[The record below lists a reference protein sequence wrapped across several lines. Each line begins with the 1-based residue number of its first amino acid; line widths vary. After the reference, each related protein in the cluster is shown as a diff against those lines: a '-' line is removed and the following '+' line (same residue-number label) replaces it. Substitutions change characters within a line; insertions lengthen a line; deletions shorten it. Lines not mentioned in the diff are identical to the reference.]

1 MPCRDYDYED
11 LDNVTPTQLDD
22 LRTKNDKPD
31 ILRRLKLY

>member
-11 LDNVTPTQLDD
+11 DVTPTQLDD

-31 ILRRLKLY
+31 ILSRLKLY

>member
-1 MPCRDYDYED
+1 MPCRDYDYD
-11 LDNVTPTQLDD
+11 VTPAQLDD

>member
-1 MPCRDYDYED
+1 MPCRDYDYD
-11 LDNVTPTQLDD
+11 YDDDVTPAQLDD